1 MPTPNQRSSFS
12 LLDYILGRTGSQG
25 QSDASNFGFL
35 FAETAGQT
43 NSGEN
48 VNVDTVLSEPTTMSC
63 INIIAQGITQIP
75 IVVKRKLED
84 GKYEIVQDHPV
95 AALLQQPNVYQSP
108 SDFKYSM
115 VETILVHGNCYLRI
129 VRANGDPMDGSRT
142 DGRPVQLV
150 PMDPSDVTVGA
161 NAFGIPTYT
170 HETYG
175 QIVAENVIH
184 IRDVNTF
191 TALGL
196 SRTLLAAEIIGAK
209 LAADRL
215 MSETFKNGV
224 SVNYAIQSNAP
235 VDATAAENLQKQ
247 MKAAFGAG
255 GSKRGSLMLIE
266 NGTLNAVKGSTPA
279 DADLR
284 ALRQELKTEI
294 AGVFRVPAFM
304 VGGTGGDKYNNVRQR
319 LSSFHRDTLQPIIT
333 NIEEAITLKLL
344 DGINE
349 LVYFDV
355 ADFIKGDF
363 ENQVNVASTAVSQGI
378 WTPNEGRHY
387 LGFNPAD
394 DEHADMLIPPNSTT
408 NTNVEDEDPA
418 NATGGSDGPQG
429 SENVGEDDA

>member
-1 MPTPNQRSSFS
+1 MATPYQRSSFS
-12 LLDYILGRTGSQG
+12 LLDYVLGRGGSHG

-48 VNVDTVLSEPTTMSC
+48 VNVDSVLSEPTAMSC

-75 IVVKRKLED
+75 VTVKRKVEGD
-84 GKYEIVQDHPV
+84 KFEILPDHPITT
-95 AALLQQPNVYQSP
+95 LLKQPNVYQSP

-115 VETILVHGNCYLRI
+115 VETILVHGNCYIRI
-129 VRANGDPMDGSRT
+129 IRANDDPADGVRT

-150 PMDPSDVTVGA
+150 PMDPSDVTVGS
-161 NAFGIPTYT
+161 NAFGVPTYT
-170 HETYG
+170 HEEYG

-184 IRDVNTF
+184 VRDVNTF

-235 VDATAAENLQKQ
+235 VDAESAKNLQEQ
-247 MKAAFGAG
+247 MQKAFGAG
-255 GSKRGSLMLIE
+255 GSRRGSLMLIE
-266 NGTLNAVKGSTPA
+266 NGALNAVKGSTPA

-294 AGVFRVPAFM
+294 AGVYRVPAFM

-344 DGINE
+344 DGVNE
-349 LVYFDV
+349 YLYFDIS
-355 ADFIKGDF
+355 DFIKGDF
-363 ENQVNVASTAVSQGI
+363 ESQVNVASQAVSQGI
-378 WTPNEGRHY
+378 MTPNEGRAY
-387 LGFNPAD
+387 IGYNPSEDA
-394 DEHADMLIPPNSTT
+394 HADMLIQPNSTT
-408 NTNVEDEDPA
+408 NTNIEDPA

-429 SENVGEDDA
+429 SENVGEDDV